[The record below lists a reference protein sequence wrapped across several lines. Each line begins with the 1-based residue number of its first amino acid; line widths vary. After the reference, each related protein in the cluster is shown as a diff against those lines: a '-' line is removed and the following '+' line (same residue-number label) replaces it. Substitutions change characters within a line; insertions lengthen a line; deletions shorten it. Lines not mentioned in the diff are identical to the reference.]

1 MDRDRFVGT
10 CRHHMAR
17 GEDTLAGEQ
26 LVRDDANGLDADSR
40 VDEEIP
46 AAAFKAAHDLRGSIL
61 EGRD

>member
-1 MDRDRFVGT
+1 
-10 CRHHMAR
+10 MAR